1 MNIRVND
8 RAVAAEFA
16 GTALLVFFG
25 VAAAAVA
32 GPLIGPVGIALVFGL
47 VLLALAYTLGPVSGA
62 HLNPAVTFGLLLAG
76 RIGLR
81 TAVRYA
87 VAQCAGGVAGAGVLY
102 VLVRA
107 IPGFTVHGAFG
118 SNGWGTRS
126 AVGID
131 GVGAFLAEA
140 VLTMLLVLVVL
151 GVTRR
156 NAAPGVAGA
165 AIGLTLS
172 ALVLVGLPLTGCGI
186 NPARSMGPALFAGGP
201 ALSQLW
207 LFLAAPLAG
216 GALAA
221 GVDRL
226 LHPVPRAAAVAGR
239 DTVAVGSL

>member
-1 MNIRVND
+1 MND
-8 RAVAAEFA
+8 RAIAAEFT

-25 VAAAAVA
+25 VGAAAVA
-32 GPLIGPVGIALVFGL
+32 GPLIGPIGIALVFGL
-47 VLLALAYTLGPVSGA
+47 VLLALAYALGPVCGA

-76 RIGLR
+76 RIGPR

-87 VAQCAGGVAGAGVLY
+87 VAQCAGGVVGAGVLY
-102 VLVRA
+102 VLVSA
-107 IPGFTVHGAFG
+107 IPGFNVHGAFG
-118 SNGWGTRS
+118 TNGWGSRS
-126 AVGID
+126 AVGIN
-131 GVGAFLAEA
+131 GAGAFLAEA

-156 NAAPGVAGA
+156 GAAPGAGGA

-172 ALVLVGLPLTGCGI
+172 ALVLVGLPLTGCGV
-186 NPARSMGPALFAGGP
+186 NPARSLGPAVFAGGP

-207 LFLAAPLAG
+207 LFLVAPLVG

-226 LHPVPRAAAVAGR
+226 IHPVPRVTTVVAGR
-239 DTVAVGSL
+239 DAVAAGAV